1 MTDYQRD
8 EPIQEIKHKY
18 LKQIKGKVVPDDELI
33 LYVDVYDVLKAFD
46 VVCPAMQHAIKKMLC
61 SGQRGVKDS
70 MRDKREAIDSINRS
84 IELES

>member
-8 EPIQEIKHKY
+8 EPIKAVKHKY
-18 LKQIKGKVVPDDELI
+18 LKQIKGKFIPDYELM

>member
-1 MTDYQRD
+1 MTDYRRD
-8 EPIQEIKHKY
+8 EPIPPIKHKY
-18 LKQIKGKVVPDDELI
+18 LKPIKGKIVPEDNNM

-70 MRDKREAIDSINRS
+70 VRDKREAIDSINRS
-84 IELES
+84 IELEL